1 MDSEKKICGKKELNS
16 TSNSHVLAKS
26 LSLIE
31 GKAANKNICQMEKT
45 SIESLSQLYIQS
57 QSNLNFQF

>member
-1 MDSEKKICGKKELNS
+1 MAMDLEKRLWQES
-16 TSNSHVLAKS
+16 RSHVLAKS

-45 SIESLSQLYIQS
+45 SIESLSQLYNF
-57 QSNLNFQF
+57 NLNQI